1 MRLWQPVMAPLLSFT
16 FCWSRPP
23 LALFLCSLLL
33 ICVTCLSLAMYVH
46 TTDNMDNPDILDW
59 NRLLSEMSN
68 LKYCMSSNTTLP
80 SNNKSVVTVSRS
92 DVPLISQPSLTN
104 LTSNATSFTSY
115 GLVPLD
121 NMGLDHIGHHV
132 SVSLHQRPGESTVC
146 VEVRG
151 SDHLLSKL
159 HPKDNSTG
167 LSPCPGSNLSP
178 SSQFLVHPPKHL
190 PHSWCSKGTPFVLK
204 WPSPP
209 SWATHLTSE
218 EKQVSVSHL
227 LLASGVILLSV
238 ILITVWVGLTPNK
251 DGTTRSRSAGD
262 GRGDMQLL
270 PTQW

>member
-1 MRLWQPVMAPLLSFT
+1 MAPLLSFT

-23 LALFLCSLLL
+23 LAVFLCSLLL
-33 ICVTCLSLAMYVH
+33 ICLTTLSLAIYVH

-68 LKYCMSSNTTLP
+68 MKYCMSSNTTLP
-80 SNNKSVVTVSRS
+80 SHDKSVLTVSRS
-92 DVPLISQPSLTN
+92 DVPLISNPSLPN
-104 LTSNATSFTSY
+104 LTSNATSFTSI

-151 SDHLLSKL
+151 SNHLVSKL
-159 HPKDNSTG
+159 HNKDNSTRM
-167 LSPCPGSNLSP
+167 SPCPGSNLGP

-190 PHSWCSKGTPFVLK
+190 PHSWCSKGTPFALK

-209 SWATHLTSE
+209 SWATHLTPE

-227 LLASGVILLSV
+227 LIASGVILLSV
-238 ILITVWVGLTPNK
+238 IIITVCVGVSRNK
-251 DGTTRSRSAGD
+251 DLRTRSRSGGD

-270 PTQW
+270 PTQLE